1 LAGAEM
7 EIAELKERI
16 KVRADFSPGGKVVP
30 VLFRRNGH
38 DVFRVTRVNSS
49 WEDREQQ
56 NKLLYFSVNVDGSD
70 DVFQLCYREEDRTW
84 WLDCVMLDG

>member
-1 LAGAEM
+1 M
-7 EIAELKERI
+7 QITEINEPV

-30 VLFRRNGH
+30 LLLKRR
-38 DVFRVTRVNSS
+38 DRRVFRVTRVNST

-56 NKLLYFSVNVDGSD
+56 KKLLYFSVSVEESD

-84 WLDCVMLDG
+84 MLECVMQEG